1 MSTKNSITT
10 ADALPWDSMLRLVRN
25 LYKDGNYRLSLFVAC
40 ASFFGLRASDV
51 LRLSWRDL
59 LDGDTFALVEKKTG
73 KRRVIAVNRQLRR
86 HVEDCYTRLG
96 APSKSEPVFKSR
108 KGGVYTIQRI
118 NVLLKECKER
128 YNIDIEHFST
138 HTCRK
143 TFGRELVR
151 LAGANSEMAL
161 IKLSELFNHSSTA
174 ITRRYL
180 GLRQEEI
187 LECYSLFSF

>member
-73 KRRVIAVNRQLRR
+73 
-86 HVEDCYTRLG
+86 
-96 APSKSEPVFKSR
+96 
-108 KGGVYTIQRI
+108 
-118 NVLLKECKER
+118 
-128 YNIDIEHFST
+128 
-138 HTCRK
+138 
-143 TFGRELVR
+143 GR
-151 LAGANSEMAL
+151 
-161 IKLSELFNHSSTA
+161 
-174 ITRRYL
+174 
-180 GLRQEEI
+180 
-187 LECYSLFSF
+187 

>member
-1 MSTKNSITT
+1 MSIKNSITT
-10 ADALPWDSMLRLVRN
+10 ADALTWDSMLRLVRS
-25 LYKDGNYRLSLFVAC
+25 LYRDGNYRLSLFVAC

-51 LRLSWRDL
+51 LRLMWSDL
-59 LDGDTFALVEKKTG
+59 LDGETFTITEKKTG
-73 KRRVIAVNRQLRR
+73 KRRIIAVNKQLRA
-86 HVEDCYTRLG
+86 HVLDCYVRLG
-96 APSKSEPVFKSR
+96 EPEKSEPVFRSR
-108 KGGVYTIQRI
+108 KGGIYTIQRI
-118 NVLLKECKER
+118 NVLLKEAKER
-128 YNIDIEHFST
+128 YKLEIEHFST

-187 LECYSLFSF
+187 LECYSILSF

>member
-1 MSTKNSITT
+1 MSLKNTITT
-10 ADALPWDSMLRLVRN
+10 ADALTWDTMLRLVRN
-25 LYKDGNYRLSLFVAC
+25 LYRDGNYRLSLFVAC

-51 LRLSWRDL
+51 LRLTWRDL
-59 LDGDTFALVEKKTG
+59 LDGDTFTLTEKKTG
-73 KRRVIAVNRQLRR
+73 KRRVVAVNRQLRR
-86 HVEDCYTRLG
+86 HVLDCYERLG
-96 APSKSEPVFKSR
+96 APSKVEPVFKSR

-118 NVLLKECKER
+118 NVLLKEAKER
-128 YNIDIEHFST
+128 YHVEIEHFST

-187 LECYSLFSF
+187 LECYSMFSF

>member
-1 MSTKNSITT
+1 MSLKNTITT
-10 ADALPWDSMLRLVRN
+10 ADALTWDAMLRLVRN
-25 LYKDGNYRLSLFVAC
+25 LYRDGNYRLSLFVAC

-59 LDGDTFALVEKKTG
+59 LEGDTFTLTEKKTG
-73 KRRVIAVNRQLRR
+73 KRRVVAVNKQLRA
-86 HVEDCYTRLG
+86 HVLDCYARLG
-96 APSKSEPVFKSR
+96 EPSKFEAVFLSK
-108 KGGVYTIQRI
+108 KKTTFTIQRI
-118 NVLLKECKER
+118 NVLLKEAKKR
-128 YNIDIEHFST
+128 YKLDIEHFST

>member
-51 LRLSWRDL
+51 LRLKWSDL
-59 LDGDTFALVEKKTG
+59 LDSDTFTLIEKKTG
-73 KRRVIAVNRQLRR
+73 KRRVIAINRQLRR
-86 HVEDCYTRLG
+86 HVLDCYERLG
-96 APSKSEPVFKSR
+96 APSKVEPVFRSR

-118 NVLLKECKER
+118 NVLLKESKER
-128 YNIDIEHFST
+128 YKLDIEHFST

-151 LAGANSEMAL
+151 LAGSNSEMAL

>member
-1 MSTKNSITT
+1 MSLKNTITT
-10 ADALPWDSMLRLVRN
+10 ADALTWDSMLRLVRN
-25 LYKDGNYRLSLFVAC
+25 LYRDGNFRLSLFVAC

-51 LRLSWRDL
+51 LRLSWCDL
-59 LDGDTFALVEKKTG
+59 LDGDTFTLVEKKTG
-73 KRRVIAVNRQLRR
+73 KRRIIAVNNQLRR
-86 HVEDCYTRLG
+86 HVEDCYARLG
-96 APSKSEPVFKSR
+96 EPDKSEPVFLSK
-108 KGGVYTIQRI
+108 KKTTFTIQRI
-118 NVLLKECKER
+118 NVLLKECKKR
-128 YNIDIEHFST
+128 YNLEIEHFST

-187 LECYSLFSF
+187 LECYSMFSF